1 MIQIKGVNNMEF
13 DSLVVQGLPA
23 VENEK
28 GSVVPPIH
36 LATTYV
42 QKTLSNF
49 QEFGYGRG
57 ENPTRFNLEALVGQ
71 LEGVRYGFAFSSG
84 MAATTT
90 VFNLFKT
97 GDKVLLN
104 CDLYG
109 GTYRYADKLF
119 TRQGIDFELVDDVN
133 QLTAADLS
141 DNVKAIFIETPSN
154 PLLRVIDIQR
164 LSDLAHEND
173 CLVIIDN
180 TFMTPYLQ
188 RPFELGAD
196 IVVYSATKYLSGHSD
211 IIAGLVTVENDELA
225 AEIKVLQS
233 TLGNILSPNDSY
245 HLIQGI
251 KTLTVRMDKQE
262 ENTKQI
268 IQFLENH
275 PRVANVYYPGSSS
288 AVEAEIQNR
297 QASGIGAVFSIE
309 LVPEASPEKFVDG
322 LEIINL
328 AVSLGGVES
337 LVCHPASMTH
347 DYYSP
352 ELREK
357 IGISEGLL
365 RFAIGIEN
373 ANDLI
378 NDLEQALEKSI

>member
-1 MIQIKGVNNMEF
+1 MEF
-13 DSLVVQGLPA
+13 DSLVVQGIPA

-42 QKTLSNF
+42 QESLSSF

-57 ENPTRFNLEALVGQ
+57 ENPTRFNLEALVSQ
-71 LEGVRYGFAFSSG
+71 LEGVKHGFAFSSG

-90 VFNLFKT
+90 VFNLFKQ

-119 TRQGIDFELVDDVN
+119 TQQGIDFELVDDVN
-133 QLTAADLS
+133 DLTDADLTP
-141 DNVKAIFIETPSN
+141 NVKAIFIETPSN
-154 PLLRVIDIQR
+154 PLLRVIDIQK
-164 LSDLAHEND
+164 LGDLAHRHD

-188 RPFELGAD
+188 RSFELGAD

-211 IIAGLVTVENDELA
+211 IIAGLVTVDDDDLA
-225 AEIKVLQS
+225 AEIKLLQS
-233 TLGNILSPNDSY
+233 TLGNILSPTDSY

-262 ENTKQI
+262 ENTKKI
-268 IQFLENH
+268 IEFLEKH
-275 PRVANVYYPGSSS
+275 PRIANVYYPGSSS
-288 AVEAEIQNR
+288 AVEAEVQKK

-309 LVPEASPEKFVDG
+309 LVPEASPEKFVDA
-322 LEIINL
+322 LNIINL

-337 LVCHPASMTH
+337 LICHPASMTH

-352 ELREK
+352 ELRAK

-365 RFAIGIEN
+365 RLAIGIEN
-373 ANDLI
+373 ADDLI
-378 NDLEQALEKSI
+378 KDLEQALDKAV

>member
-1 MIQIKGVNNMEF
+1 MEF
-13 DSLVVQGLPA
+13 DSLVVQGIPA

-42 QKTLSNF
+42 QESLSSF

-57 ENPTRFNLEALVGQ
+57 ENPTRFNLEALVSQ
-71 LEGVRYGFAFSSG
+71 LEGVKHGFAFSSG

-90 VFNLFKT
+90 VFNLFKQ

-119 TRQGIDFELVDDVN
+119 TQQRIDFELVDDVN
-133 QLTAADLS
+133 DLTDADLTP
-141 DNVKAIFIETPSN
+141 NVKAIFIETPSN
-154 PLLRVIDIQR
+154 PLLRVIDIQK
-164 LSDLAHEND
+164 LSDLAHRHD

-188 RPFELGAD
+188 RSFDLGAD

-211 IIAGLVTVENDELA
+211 IIAGLVTVDDDDLA
-225 AEIKVLQS
+225 AEIKLLQS
-233 TLGNILSPNDSY
+233 TLGNILSPTDSY

-262 ENTKQI
+262 ENTKKI
-268 IQFLENH
+268 IEFLEKH
-275 PRVANVYYPGSSS
+275 PRIANVYYPGSSS
-288 AVEAEIQNR
+288 AVEAQIQKK

-309 LVPEASPEKFVDG
+309 LVPEASPEKFVDA
-322 LEIINL
+322 LDIINL

-337 LVCHPASMTH
+337 LICHPASMTH
-347 DYYSP
+347 DYYSS
-352 ELREK
+352 ELRAK

-365 RFAIGIEN
+365 RLAIGIEN
-373 ANDLI
+373 ADDLI
-378 NDLEQALEKSI
+378 KDLEQALDKAV

>member
-1 MIQIKGVNNMEF
+1 MEF

-28 GSVVPPIH
+28 GAVIPPIH

-42 QKTLSNF
+42 QESLSSF

-57 ENPTRFNLEALVGQ
+57 ENPTRFNLEVLIAH
-71 LEGVRYGFAFSSG
+71 LEGVSHGFAFSSG

-90 VFNLFKT
+90 VFNLFKK

-119 TRQGIDFELVDDVN
+119 TQQGIDFELVDDIN
-133 QLTAADLS
+133 ELTDADLTP
-141 DNVKAIFIETPSN
+141 NVKGIFIETPSN
-154 PLLRVIDIQR
+154 PLLRVIDIQK
-164 LSDLAHEND
+164 LSELAHKHE
-173 CLVIIDN
+173 CLVIVDN

-188 RPFELGAD
+188 RSFDLGAD

-211 IIAGLVTVENDELA
+211 IIAGLVTVDDETLA
-225 AEIKVLQS
+225 SEIKLLQS
-233 TLGNILSPNDSY
+233 TLGNILSPFDSFN
-245 HLIQGI
+245 LIQGI

-262 ENTKQI
+262 ENTKKI
-268 IQFLENH
+268 IKFLENH
-275 PRVANVYYPGSSS
+275 ERVAQVYYPGSSS
-288 AVEAEIQNR
+288 KKEEEIQQR
-297 QASGIGAVFSIE
+297 QASGMGAVFSIE
-309 LVPEASPEKFVDG
+309 LVPEASAEKFVNA
-322 LEIINL
+322 LHIINL

-347 DYYSP
+347 DYYNP
-352 ELREK
+352 ALRQK
-357 IGISEGLL
+357 IGITEELL

-373 ANDLI
+373 PNDLI
-378 NDLEQALEKSI
+378 QDLEQALSKAI

>member
-1 MIQIKGVNNMEF
+1 MEF
-13 DSLVVQGLPA
+13 DSLVVQGIPA

-42 QKTLSNF
+42 QESLSSF

-57 ENPTRFNLEALVGQ
+57 ENPTRFNLEALVSQ
-71 LEGVRYGFAFSSG
+71 LEGVKHGFAFSSG

-90 VFNLFKT
+90 VFNLFKQ

-109 GTYRYADKLF
+109 GTYRYADNLF
-119 TRQGIDFELVDDVN
+119 TQQGIDFELVDNVN
-133 QLTAADLS
+133 DLTDTDLTP
-141 DNVKAIFIETPSN
+141 NVKAIFIETPSN
-154 PLLRVIDIQR
+154 PLLRVIDIQK
-164 LSDLAHEND
+164 LSDLAHKHD
-173 CLVIIDN
+173 CLVIVDN

-188 RPFELGAD
+188 RSFELGAD

-211 IIAGLVTVENDELA
+211 IIAGLVTVDDDDLA
-225 AEIKVLQS
+225 AEIKMLQS
-233 TLGNILSPNDSY
+233 TLGNILSPTDSY

-262 ENTKQI
+262 ENTKKI
-268 IQFLENH
+268 IQFLEKH
-275 PRVANVYYPGSSS
+275 PSIANVYYPGSSS
-288 AVEAEIQNR
+288 DVEAKIQKK

-309 LVPEASPEKFVDG
+309 LVPEASPEKFVDA
-322 LEIINL
+322 LNIINL

-337 LVCHPASMTH
+337 LICHPASMTH

-352 ELREK
+352 ELRQK

-365 RFAIGIEN
+365 RLAIGIEN
-373 ANDLI
+373 PDDLI
-378 NDLEQALEKSI
+378 KDLEQALDKAV